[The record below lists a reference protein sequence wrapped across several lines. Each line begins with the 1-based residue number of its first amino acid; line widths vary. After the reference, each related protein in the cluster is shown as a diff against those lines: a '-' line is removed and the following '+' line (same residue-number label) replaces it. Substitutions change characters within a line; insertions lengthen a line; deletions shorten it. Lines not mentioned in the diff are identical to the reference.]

1 MIFFR
6 KADTS
11 EKRNMQKKK
20 ILDNPDK
27 EQGSLK
33 VDEKKNKNKKYF
45 ILKFFNFE
53 TEINLISTLYSN
65 ECYLK

>member
-1 MIFFR
+1 
-6 KADTS
+6 
-11 EKRNMQKKK
+11 MQKK

-45 ILKFFNFE
+45 FFEIFQFWDWNKFNFY
-53 TEINLISTLYSN
+53 II
-65 ECYLK
+65 